1 MANAVKLTILFNNPF
16 WIGVFE
22 ESKGEDY
29 KVCKVTFGAE
39 PKDAEVYDFILQNY
53 YKLKF
58 KIIEDDKK
66 DVIITSDFEKINP
79 KRIQKLIKKEVQN
92 KGICTDRKSV
102 V

>member
-53 YKLKF
+53 YKL
-58 KIIEDDKK
+58 
-66 DVIITSDFEKINP
+66 NH
-79 KRIQKLIKKEVQN
+79 
-92 KGICTDRKSV
+92 
-102 V
+102 